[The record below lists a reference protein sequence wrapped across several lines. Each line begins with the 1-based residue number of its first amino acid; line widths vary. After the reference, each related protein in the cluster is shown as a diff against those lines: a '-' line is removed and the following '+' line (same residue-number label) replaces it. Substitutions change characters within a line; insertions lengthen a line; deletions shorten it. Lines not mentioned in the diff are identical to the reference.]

1 MHGGCVGPKMH
12 TQTKGSLLYTVF
24 LNTNAL
30 PQASKRG
37 LPVLTRMLYMEEKK
51 RAKKEGGKKKK
62 KKISSTFTFGNA
74 CCSHNSA
81 LAELPLNRGIQNV

>member
-1 MHGGCVGPKMH
+1 MQGGCVGPKMH

-37 LPVLTRMLYMEEKK
+37 LPVLTRMLYMKGKEK
-51 RAKKEGGKKKK
+51 GKKKDWK
-62 KKISSTFTFGNA
+62 AGQI
-74 CCSHNSA
+74 C
-81 LAELPLNRGIQNV
+81 LLR

>member
-37 LPVLTRMLYMEEKK
+37 LPVLTRMLYMKGKEEGEKQK
-51 RAKKEGGKKKK
+51 
-62 KKISSTFTFGNA
+62 SSSCTFTFGNA
-74 CCSHNSA
+74 CCSHNCA